1 MRSEPGRRPVGRTR
15 ILAAAGA
22 IVVAVGAATVAVL
35 VGSPTPRVSPG
46 PASSATPDP
55 DPGPMEPTRCTT
67 SVSAPDSIQA
77 AIDANPA
84 GATYCLS
91 GTFRVS
97 TTIRPKSGDR
107 FVGPATIVGAG
118 ADIGFQTRSGAGAT
132 DVTFVNLDVSG
143 FPLQAIGCWVGT
155 EVIGGRYHH
164 NGRNAIGCG
173 LEGGDVL
180 IDGVEVDHNGSEA
193 YLGCCSAGMKF
204 AQGHGIVVRD
214 SFIHDNIGNGVWCDV
229 QCGDYTVVGNRIIH
243 NSRKGIHYEKSGGS
257 DFQAITFVGT
267 AYIARNLIQDN
278 GWEGRQY
285 ADAGIA
291 AVSSKN
297 VLIED
302 NVFGG
307 NAFGNGI
314 KIIQDD
320 RLTGDTHGWIVSNIV
335 IGSNQMNGE
344 EVQGCELDAVACL

>member
-1 MRSEPGRRPVGRTR
+1 LV
-15 ILAAAGA
+15 AAGA
-22 IVVAVGAATVAVL
+22 IVLAVGAATVVVL
-35 VGSPTPRVSPG
+35 VRSPDSRVSPG
-46 PASSATPDP
+46 P
-55 DPGPMEPTRCTT
+55 
-67 SVSAPDSIQA
+67 VSPSPQPSPEGCVALSGPDSIQA

-84 GATYCLS
+84 GTTYCLS

-97 TTIRPKSGDR
+97 TTIRPRSGDR

-118 ADIGFQTRSGAGAT
+118 ADFGFQARSGAGAT
-132 DVTFVNLDVSG
+132 DVAFVDLDVSG

-173 LEGGDVL
+173 LEGGGML
-180 IDGVEVDHNGSEA
+180 IDGAEIDHNGSRA
-193 YLGCCSAGMKF
+193 YLGCCSAGVKF
-204 AQGHGIVVRD
+204 AQGHGIVVRGAY
-214 SFIHDNIGNGVWCDV
+214 IHDNIGNGVWCDV
-229 QCGDYTVVGNRIIH
+229 QCGDYTVVGNRIVQ

-257 DFQAITFVGT
+257 DFRGITFVGT
-267 AYIARNLIQDN
+267 AYIARNVIQDN

-335 IGSNQMNGE
+335 IGPNQMNGE
-344 EVQGCELDAVACL
+344 TVQGCELDAVDCL